1 MALSAKGL
9 EFDNTFYVGLYEG
22 YSPSGKFLRAAN
34 PQCNVMAEE
43 RNLVYVAITIEL
55 VKNFKIARN
64 KKSRQARFKF
74 L

>member
-22 YSPSGKFLRAAN
+22 CSPSSKFLRAAN
-34 PQCNVMAEE
+34 PQYDVMAEE
-43 RNLVYVAITIEL
+43 RNLAYVAIAIEL

-64 KKSRQARFKF
+64 KKSRQARLKF